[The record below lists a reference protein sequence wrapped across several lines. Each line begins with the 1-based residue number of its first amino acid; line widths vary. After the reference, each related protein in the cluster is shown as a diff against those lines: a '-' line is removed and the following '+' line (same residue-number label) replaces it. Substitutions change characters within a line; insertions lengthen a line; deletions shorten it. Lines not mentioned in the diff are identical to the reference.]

1 MCLTQKYTNMKHVVG
16 IDVSKASLDLAL
28 MSNSGELLCTDKV
41 ANDLRSLVALT
52 KRWTKKYGLDKA
64 ECLVCLEPTGH
75 YSYLAL
81 HALVKL
87 GLPTWLAHP
96 RDIQQSIGN
105 TRGKT
110 DEIDAIRIADYA
122 RRFHD
127 KARLVTPDQ
136 LRTSKLKQ
144 LQTKREKLVQHR
156 TMHQTQM
163 RDLNRHVDQEL
174 RAAFDRIDKALVTSL
189 NKAIEKI
196 ETLINIE
203 IEADAEIHRR
213 YDLLISVDG
222 VGPVLAAHL
231 LSITDGFIRFRT
243 PRELACHA
251 GVAPF
256 PHTSGSSVRGKT
268 RVSSQAHRTLKR
280 LLHISAVGV
289 VSRPGEMRDY
299 WIRKIGEGKHRMS
312 ILNAIRNK
320 LIHRIYAVM
329 ERGTPYLRREEPQA
343 A

>member
-1 MCLTQKYTNMKHVVG
+1 MKHVIG

-28 MSNSGELLCTDKV
+28 MSNNGELLRTDKV
-41 ANDLRSLVALT
+41 TNDLKSLVALT
-52 KRWTKKYGLDKA
+52 KQWTKEFGLIKQ

-75 YSYLAL
+75 YSYLVL
-81 HALVKL
+81 HALVQME
-87 GLPTWLAHP
+87 LPTWLAHP

-110 DEIDAIRIADYA
+110 DRIDAIRIADYA

-127 KARLVTPDQ
+127 KARLVSAGQ

-144 LQTKREKLVQHR
+144 LLTKRDKLVQHK

-163 RDLNRHVDQEL
+163 RDLNKHVDLEL
-174 RAAFDRIDKALVTSL
+174 RTAFNRIDKAQVTAL
-189 NKAIEKI
+189 DKAIKKI
-196 ETLINIE
+196 ETLIAIA
-203 IEADAEIHRR
+203 IEAEPELQRR
-213 YDLLISVDG
+213 YELLLSVDG

-231 LSITDGFIRFRT
+231 LAITDGFIRFQT

-268 RVSSQAHRTLKR
+268 HVSNQAHRNLKR
-280 LLHISAVGV
+280 LLHISAVGLI
-289 VSRPGEMRDY
+289 SRKGELQDY
-299 WIRKIGEGKHRMS
+299 WLRKVAEGKHKMS
-312 ILNAIRNK
+312 IFNAVRNK

-329 ERGTPYLRREEPQA
+329 ERGTPYLRREEAVA